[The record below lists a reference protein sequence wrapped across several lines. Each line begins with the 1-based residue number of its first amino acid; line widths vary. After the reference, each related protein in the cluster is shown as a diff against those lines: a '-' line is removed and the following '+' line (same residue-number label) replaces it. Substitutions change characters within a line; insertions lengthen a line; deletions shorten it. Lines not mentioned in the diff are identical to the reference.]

1 MGDIDRYIGPE
12 GLQRVIDAFYQSSLS
27 LGSQQIAGEL
37 ASASKVESFVA
48 GQALIEQDASDTDFF
63 FILFG
68 AAVIE
73 RYGRPGPV
81 RRAGTHVGEMA
92 LIDVYER
99 RSATVRAVEETVV
112 ARIREQDFTRI
123 ADAHPQLWRCLAKE
137 ISGRL
142 RQRLL
147 DVRRKNPKP
156 FVFIGSSSEGK
167 AIAEDLKGLLD
178 DGTIDVKIWSDGVFD
193 ASDTAIESLENMV
206 RESDFAILVLTP
218 DDTVKSRGAH
228 AAAPRDNVIFEL
240 GLFMGALGRKRV
252 FALCENPG
260 KATLWQ
266 KLLARK
272 AKSLKVP
279 TDLLGVTTLR
289 YRRKNDGTLDL
300 TNAVKDLKKRFDDGP
315 I

>member
-37 ASASKVESFVA
+37 ANASKVESFVA
-48 GQALIEQDASDTDFF
+48 HQALIEQGASDTDFF

-92 LIDVYER
+92 LINVYER
-99 RSATVRAVEETVV
+99 RSATVRALEETVV

-178 DGTIDVKIWSDGVFD
+178 DGTIDVKIWSDGVFE
-193 ASDTAIESLENMV
+193 ASDTAIESLESMV

-252 FALCENPG
+252 FALCANPG

-266 KLLARK
+266 KLIARK

>member
-1 MGDIDRYIGPE
+1 MRSTRARSRWDR
-12 GLQRVIDAFYQSSLS
+12 SKS
-27 LGSQQIAGEL
+27 L
-37 ASASKVESFVA
+37 ASSQAQVRSKPSSA
-48 GQALIEQDASDTDFF
+48 RSKALIEQDASDTDFF

-99 RSATVRAVEETVV
+99 RSATVRALEETVV
-112 ARIREQDFTRI
+112 ARIREQDFTCI

-260 KATLWQ
+260 KATPWQ
-266 KLLARK
+266 RNCLREK
-272 AKSLKVP
+272 AGKSLKVP
-279 TDLLGVTTLR
+279 TGLA
-289 YRRKNDGTLDL
+289 RRDWHS
-300 TNAVKDLKKRFDDGP
+300 
-315 I
+315 